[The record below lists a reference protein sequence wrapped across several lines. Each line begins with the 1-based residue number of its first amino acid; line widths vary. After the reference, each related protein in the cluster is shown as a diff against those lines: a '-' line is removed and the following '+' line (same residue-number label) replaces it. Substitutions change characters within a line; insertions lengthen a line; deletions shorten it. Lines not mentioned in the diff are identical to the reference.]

1 MSSGEAKVI
10 SESHLITHNMIL
22 LALFTSRSYL
32 AQARRGVRDS
42 TVLATN
48 LRFTPDLSLTSSKE
62 SVGPP
67 IPFFSPPSVSQLW
80 EVRTLFLTFS
90 TQHSAASQ
98 FIQQPFNGGR
108 KWNH

>member
-22 LALFTSRSYL
+22 LALFTSHSYL

-67 IPFFSPPSVSQLW
+67 IPFFFPPSVSQLW

-90 TQHSAASQ
+90 TQHSAAPQ
-98 FIQQPFNGGR
+98 FIQQHFNGGR

>member
-10 SESHLITHNMIL
+10 SVSHLITHNMTL
-22 LALFTSRSYL
+22 LALFTSRSHL
-32 AQARRGVRDS
+32 AQVRRGVRDS
-42 TVLATN
+42 AALATN
-48 LRFTPDLSLTSSKE
+48 LRFTPDVSLASSKE

-67 IPFFSPPSVSQLW
+67 IPFYSPPSVSQLW

-98 FIQQPFNGGR
+98 FIQQHFNGGR